1 MGIFSRF
8 RKEKKQEEEASGLP
22 QYLYEEAELDVLDQ
36 FICDMFGDY
45 KNVFHEIASPDV
57 HLDVCIVDPT
67 EEEPYYKLV
76 TMGAGAYKMQIPEQW
91 QKYQLDYAEYVICLP
106 KDWNLNSGENNDY
119 WPIKLLKDVAR
130 LPIWCDTWLSYG
142 HTTQSDE
149 EGSAYASNTE
159 FNSVVLNFAA
169 NKKGDIRLIMPSGK
183 TINFY
188 EIVPL
193 YPEEL
198 QYKIENGADALF
210 ELFEKKGISYKVL
223 DLNRKNALR

>member
-1 MGIFSRF
+1 MGLFSRF
-8 RKEKKQEEEASGLP
+8 RKEKKQKETAPELP
-22 QYLYEEAELDVLDQ
+22 QYLYEEAELEVLDQ

-91 QKYQLDYAEYVICLP
+91 RKYQLDYAEYVICLP
-106 KDWNLNSGENNDY
+106 KDWNLNSGETNDY

-149 EGSAYASNTE
+149 EGSVYASNTG
-159 FNSVVLNFAA
+159 FNSVVLNYAA
-169 NKKGDIRLIMPSGK
+169 NKNGDVRLIMPSGK

-188 EIVPL
+188 EIIPL

-198 QYKIENGADALF
+198 QYKIENGANALF
-210 ELFEKKGISYKVL
+210 ELFEKKGVPYKVL
-223 DLNRKNALR
+223 DLNRKNALQ